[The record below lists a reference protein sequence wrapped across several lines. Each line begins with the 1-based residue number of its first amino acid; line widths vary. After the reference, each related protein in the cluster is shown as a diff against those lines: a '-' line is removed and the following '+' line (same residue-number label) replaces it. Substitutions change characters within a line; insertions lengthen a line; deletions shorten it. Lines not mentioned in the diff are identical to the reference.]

1 MKNPLTT
8 RQSGSTMI
16 EVLVS
21 MVIIA
26 IGLLGFAGLLAQAMK
41 SSQTA
46 YFRSQATFLA
56 YDIVERMRA
65 NRGAAINGSY
75 SISYGTAPVGGTMA
89 GDDLVDWRTGIGQAL
104 PAGDGDVSAVLN
116 GTVTIK
122 IKWNDGNEN
131 TEFITQSTI

>member
-21 MVIIA
+21 MIIIA
-26 IGLLGFAGLLAQAMK
+26 IGLLGFAGLLTQAMK

-46 YFRSQATFLA
+46 YLRSQATFLA

-65 NRGAAINGSY
+65 NRGAAINGNY
-75 SISYGTAPVGGTMA
+75 SITYEGTPVGGNLA
-89 GDDLVDWRTGIGQAL
+89 GDDLVDWRASITQAL
-104 PAGDGDVSAVLN
+104 PAGSGDVSAVLN
-116 GTVTIK
+116 GSVTIK
-122 IKWNDGNEN
+122 IKWNDGHEQ
-131 TEFITQSTI
+131 TEFITQSAI

>member
-26 IGLLGFAGLLAQAMK
+26 IGLLGFAGLLTQAMK

-75 SISYGTAPVGGTMA
+75 SINYGNAPVGGTMA
-89 GDDLVDWRTGIGQAL
+89 GDDLVDWRTSIGQAL
-104 PAGDGDVSAVLN
+104 PAGDGEVSAVLN
-116 GTVTIK
+116 GNVTIN